1 MHCSHPPNGCKL
13 VNFVSL
19 EVFGECRGM
28 ASACVSQTTGSA
40 SAWSSGM
47 IVAFLPNVPGPLVTH
62 PSLQVCTAHTRVPRR
77 SWSYLFILRDGSISD
92 SGVGELRG
100 CSLRLLLGIVQ
111 LGSRSFPQ
119 EAQLGTEP
127 EPGGGPPPSSWT
139 LHKGV
144 RFKSSH
150 RPIF

>member
-1 MHCSHPPNGCKL
+1 MHGSHPPNGCKL

-19 EVFGECRGM
+19 EVLGECSGM
-28 ASACVSQTTGSA
+28 ACACVSQTTGSA

-47 IVAFLPNVPGPLVTH
+47 IVAFPPNVPGPLVTH

-111 LGSRSFPQ
+111 LGSRSFPPRRPSWGLSQ
-119 EAQLGTEP
+119 SR
-127 EPGGGPPPSSWT
+127 GPPPSSWT